1 MLPFTAINGVLKDK
15 RVGQSENGLQR
26 LEHNDRKGILIL
38 FQTFLAIP
46 QMCRSIKTLTK
57 GFGNKVIL
65 LILILNLKWQKCA
78 VGKLRACLHGVGDPG
93 LVG

>member
-1 MLPFTAINGVLKDK
+1 
-15 RVGQSENGLQR
+15 
-26 LEHNDRKGILIL
+26 
-38 FQTFLAIP
+38 
-46 QMCRSIKTLTK
+46 MCRSIKTLTK